1 MSIIRTRIAT
11 RITSRITSR
20 ITMAATLATV
30 GTLATVA
37 LAAPASA
44 ETANVLDGPDA
55 SGSLGD
61 ILTVNIKH
69 RDRRVVVTTNVADLR
84 RQSEGGPSGLNI
96 WFDTDPGRR
105 VRSTSSGP
113 GSSPARTTSCLVR
126 GTGEP
131 SGSRSSC
138 DHHATFD
145 WAGDKVVL
153 SVARRCLGRPAQIR
167 VAERMRDDFD
177 ASHPIIDWMKGT
189 RQFSR
194 WVDHA

>member
-1 MSIIRTRIAT
+1 MF
-11 RITSRITSR
+11 
-20 ITMAATLATV
+20 
-30 GTLATVA
+30 
-37 LAAPASA
+37 
-44 ETANVLDGPDA
+44 DGPDA

-69 RDRRVVVTTNVADLR
+69 RERT
-84 RQSEGGPSGLNI
+84 GGGDDERCRSQEA
-96 WFDTDPGRR
+96 
-105 VRSTSSGP
+105 VRGWTVRPQHLVRHQARAGP
-113 GSSPARTTSCLVR
+113 GPEYVFGTGLQSGTDYFLSRARNWRAV
-126 GTGEP
+126 GEP
-131 SGSRSSC
+131 SSC
-138 DHHATFD
+138 SHDATFD

>member
-1 MSIIRTRIAT
+1 MSTVRA
-11 RITSRITSR
+11 RITQ
-20 ITMAATLATV
+20 AVVGATV
-30 GTLATVA
+30 TALSAVA

-44 ETANVLDGPDA
+44 ETANVFDGPDA

-69 RDRRVVVTTNVADLR
+69 RERRVVVTTNVADLR

-96 WFDTDPGRR
+96 WFDTEPSRP
-105 VRSTSSGP
+105 GP
-113 GSSPARTTSCLVR
+113 GYVFGTGLQSGTDYFLSRARNWRAVGEPTSC
-126 GTGEP
+126 
-131 SGSRSSC
+131 S
-138 DHHATFD
+138 HQATFD

-153 SVARRCLGRPAQIR
+153 SVARRCLGRPAKIR

-189 RQFSR
+189 RQFSP
-194 WVDHA
+194 WVHHA